1 MSKGLGHVPNRLGL
15 NYGNKAS
22 RVKKSPSSPIKM
34 QDKTKDLE
42 RRLEEQYNQNEKMQD
57 KTKELQRRL
66 EEQYNQNGKIQ
77 DKIKGLERRSEEQYD
92 ENEKMQDR
100 MKDLER
106 CLEEQN
112 DRNETIQKTRDQ
124 KFQYYNGQIE
134 KLNESVQKLTNWT
147 SQLKDCIAED
157 IQRQYREREA
167 QNKMQDVQHAMQ
179 KILATIMEQQHK
191 HISDMIEFQTQ
202 LPDMIRGELSI
213 QQAPSLEPLLG
224 KDPDVDA
231 KSTQYEQDDA
241 KYSKKTKTKT
251 KATME

>member
-15 NYGNKAS
+15 NYGSKAS
-22 RVKKSPSSPIKM
+22 KVKKSPSSPIKM
-34 QDKTKDLE
+34 QDKI
-42 RRLEEQYNQNEKMQD
+42 
-57 KTKELQRRL
+57 KELERRL

-77 DKIKGLERRSEEQYD
+77 DTI
-92 ENEKMQDR
+92 
-100 MKDLER
+100 KDLER
-106 CLEEQN
+106 RLEEQY

-124 KFQYYNGQIE
+124 KFEYYNRQIE
-134 KLNESVQKLTNWT
+134 KLDESVQKLTDWA
-147 SQLKDCIAED
+147 SQLKNCIAED

-167 QNKMQDVQHAMQ
+167 QNKIQDVQHAMQ

-213 QQAPSLEPLLG
+213 QQASNPEPLL
-224 KDPDVDA
+224 DRDLDVDT
-231 KSTQYEQDDA
+231 KPTQWEQDDA
-241 KYSKKTKTKT
+241 KPSRKTKTRT